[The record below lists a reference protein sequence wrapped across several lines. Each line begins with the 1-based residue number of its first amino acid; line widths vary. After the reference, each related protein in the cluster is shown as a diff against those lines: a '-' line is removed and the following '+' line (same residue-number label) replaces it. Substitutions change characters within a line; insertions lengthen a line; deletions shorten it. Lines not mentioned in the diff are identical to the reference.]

1 MQAFPLLP
9 PQHSPNVRST
19 YLPAR
24 ARHKCLFLCCNPT
37 AELSLNFTHN
47 PRKQKNPKPL
57 PIGKSFGFPNFG
69 LHQQFRT
76 FASTKQKSQNSK
88 NNCWTQY
95 QKPYVF
101 ITAQFDIF
109 IVFFYFPQT
118 VYWKMNHIKR
128 FCVIFI

>member
-1 MQAFPLLP
+1 MTMPFSKQKQPQKGYLSFVIVFFREARPCGLGANLIPRHCLGAGDLGVP
-9 PQHSPNVRST
+9 PKR
-19 YLPAR
+19 
-24 ARHKCLFLCCNPT
+24 PT
-37 AELSLNFTHN
+37 AHAAGLFGGFT
-47 PRKQKNPKPL
+47 
-57 PIGKSFGFPNFG
+57 
-69 LHQQFRT
+69 QQFRT
-76 FASTKQKSQNSK
+76 FTSTKQKSQNSK